1 MKKTI
6 TRFVL
11 LVLSLLILTTTAFA
25 TSEDTPVKIMLVDAY
40 DLTSLTMTLE
50 NTSGELTKIT
60 FYEKDD
66 FIAITNI
73 PAGSYKISKCEY
85 VSPNDTKY
93 TISVQGTTF
102 TIPESNELTT
112 IKLTTGQKPR
122 ENNLLDFLNQSKVPI
137 IVLIICGIIYLYLQR
152 KQSKTVKA
160 INPELQRMMEEHE
173 AMQEFYQSDK
183 IDYSQ
188 YSPQNNKSEQV
199 SFENEYAEDIE
210 E

>member
-1 MKKTI
+1 MKKII

-11 LVLSLLILTTTAFA
+11 LALSLLILTTTVFA
-25 TSEDTPVKIMLVDAY
+25 ASEDTPVKIMLVDAY

-85 VSPNDTKY
+85 VSLNDTKY